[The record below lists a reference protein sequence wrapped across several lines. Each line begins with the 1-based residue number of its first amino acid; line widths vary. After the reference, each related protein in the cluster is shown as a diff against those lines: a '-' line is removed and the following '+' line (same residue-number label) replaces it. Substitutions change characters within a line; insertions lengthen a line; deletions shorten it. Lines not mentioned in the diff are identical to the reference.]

1 MAKIDKAAKAFF
13 EKPEI
18 YADVINIVFYKGEPV
33 VSEDNIVELDPSEG
47 VKQRDL
53 LRRVRAGKNHRLHM
67 YIGLEIQ
74 CYHDDIMPVRSFG
87 YDIRRYEHQ
96 LRNLKNRKQLVF
108 DTDQKHLILKKRT
121 DPVVTVTVSLC
132 REKWKGNT
140 NLLDMT
146 GVKDMDI
153 RKLIPDPR
161 LLLLDPYTMEDAL
174 IDKCRSELKYVLYL
188 VKYRKNVKKY
198 KELMKRLEGV
208 ELSQEAINVLR
219 RTVGIR
225 MKVKKDEKGGTI
237 MYEAQEMLI
246 EEEKDKVRKQYEKEA
261 VKQAK
266 ETEKERKA
274 KEKAQKEKERERQ
287 EKIKEREEKVKAQK
301 EKEKERKA
309 KEAAEAEAAAATK
322 RLVSNLYQMVTE
334 GMMSKAEAIRRSQMS
349 AYRFMKFVKTMN
361 L

>member
-18 YADVINIVFYKGEPV
+18 YADVINMVFYKGEPV

-246 EEEKDKVRKQYEKEA
+246 EEEKDKVRKQYEKETA
-261 VKQAK
+261 
-266 ETEKERKA
+266 KERKA

-349 AYRFMKFVKTMN
+349 AYRFMKLVKTMN

>member
-18 YADVINIVFYKGEPV
+18 YADVINMVFYKGEPV

-146 GVKDMDI
+146 GLKDMDI

-246 EEEKDKVRKQYEKEA
+246 EEEKDKVRKQYEKETA
-261 VKQAK
+261 
-266 ETEKERKA
+266 KERKA

-309 KEAAEAEAAAATK
+309 KGAAEAEAAAATK

-349 AYRFMKFVKTMN
+349 AYRFMKLVKTMN

>member
-18 YADVINIVFYKGEPV
+18 YADVINMVFYKGEPV

-140 NLLDMT
+140 NLLDLT

-225 MKVKKDEKGGTI
+225 MKVKKDEKGGNH
-237 MYEAQEMLI
+237 Y
-246 EEEKDKVRKQYEKEA
+246 V
-261 VKQAK
+261 
-266 ETEKERKA
+266 
-274 KEKAQKEKERERQ
+274 
-287 EKIKEREEKVKAQK
+287 
-301 EKEKERKA
+301 
-309 KEAAEAEAAAATK
+309 
-322 RLVSNLYQMVTE
+322 
-334 GMMSKAEAIRRSQMS
+334 
-349 AYRFMKFVKTMN
+349 
-361 L
+361 

>member
-108 DTDQKHLILKKRT
+108 DTDQKHHILKKRT

-246 EEEKDKVRKQYEKEA
+246 EEEKDKVRKQYEKETA
-261 VKQAK
+261 
-266 ETEKERKA
+266 KERKA

-349 AYRFMKFVKTMN
+349 AYMFMKTLRALN
-361 L
+361 H

>member
-246 EEEKDKVRKQYEKEA
+246 EEEKDKVRKQYEKETA
-261 VKQAK
+261 
-266 ETEKERKA
+266 KERKA

-349 AYRFMKFVKTMN
+349 AYMFMKTLRALN
-361 L
+361 H

>member
-1 MAKIDKAAKAFF
+1 MSCDTQT
-13 EKPEI
+13 
-18 YADVINIVFYKGEPV
+18 NIVFYKGEPV

-246 EEEKDKVRKQYEKEA
+246 EEEKDKVRKQYEKETA
-261 VKQAK
+261 
-266 ETEKERKA
+266 KERKA

-349 AYRFMKFVKTMN
+349 AYRFMKLVKTMN

>member
-18 YADVINIVFYKGEPV
+18 YADVINMVFYKGEPV

-246 EEEKDKVRKQYEKEA
+246 EEEKDKVRKQYEKETA
-261 VKQAK
+261 
-266 ETEKERKA
+266 KERKA

-349 AYRFMKFVKTMN
+349 AYMFMKTLRALN
-361 L
+361 H

>member
-18 YADVINIVFYKGEPV
+18 YADVINMVFYKGEPV

-132 REKWKGNT
+132 KEKWKGNT

-146 GVKDMDI
+146 GLKDMDI

-246 EEEKDKVRKQYEKEA
+246 EEEKDKVRKQYEKETA
-261 VKQAK
+261 
-266 ETEKERKA
+266 KERKA

-349 AYRFMKFVKTMN
+349 AYRFMKLVKTMN

>member
-161 LLLLDPYTMEDAL
+161 LLVLDPYTMEDAL

-246 EEEKDKVRKQYEKEA
+246 EEEKDKVRKQYEKETA
-261 VKQAK
+261 
-266 ETEKERKA
+266 KERKA

-349 AYRFMKFVKTMN
+349 AYRFMKLVKTMN

>member
-132 REKWKGNT
+132 KEKWKGNT

-146 GVKDMDI
+146 GLKDMDI

-246 EEEKDKVRKQYEKEA
+246 EEEKDKVRKQYEKETA
-261 VKQAK
+261 
-266 ETEKERKA
+266 KERKA

-349 AYRFMKFVKTMN
+349 AYRFMKLVKTMN